1 MFQKILQGGSGGG
14 SSEKKEGILYW
25 SDEESIIEK
34 FDLYGSATKDD
45 WGNEI
50 YIPNTSSLSMI
61 QTKEP
66 IEKGNFTKLHA
77 LIKNTKVVSSN
88 KVGVNLRIC
97 ANKGSDDSI
106 KYTHASGNVGVWQ
119 EVILD
124 LTSVTAT
131 SFYVTVTTFK
141 RTDISGYVTRIWL
154 D

>member
-1 MFQKILQGGSGGG
+1 MWQKVLQVGSGGN
-14 SSEKKEGILYW
+14 SEKKEGILYW
-25 SDEESIIEK
+25 SDEESIIK
-34 FDLYGSATKDD
+34 NFDLYGSVTKDV

-77 LIKNTKVVSSN
+77 LIKNNRVVASN
-88 KVGVNLRIC
+88 QVGVNLRIC

-106 KYTHASGNVGVWQ
+106 KTINASGNVGVWQ

-131 SFYVTVTTFK
+131 SFYVTVTTFC